1 MKLKQRLDV
10 LEQLMKI
17 WIDAKQSGALS
28 EGRRLTVY
36 SALNDLTGDL
46 MTDYPNWFNE
56 SKEVEELKDTVEGL
70 MEEISVAED
79 EMELHGHRL

>member
-1 MKLKQRLDV
+1 MELERKLDV

-28 EGRRLTVY
+28 EGRRLAVY

-46 MTDYPNWFNE
+46 MKDYPEWFKAV
-56 SKEVEELKDTVEGL
+56 SYTHLTLPTK
-70 MEEISVAED
+70 A
-79 EMELHGHRL
+79 